1 MLDLRIYYLA
11 MRTTSTVLRQV
22 ARPIIVI
29 QQANTNHRKASTRP
43 SQKLVERKSTSANDR
58 ERERQKK
65 NKSTQQLHSTY

>member
-43 SQKLVERKSTSANDR
+43 CLLDKEAKD
-58 ERERQKK
+58 K
-65 NKSTQQLHSTY
+65 N